1 MSEPRILVAGIGNIF
16 LGDDAFGVEVV
27 RRLSRRVL
35 PDYVRVVDYG
45 IRGLDLAYALL
56 DGYDLAIL
64 VDAAGRGEDPGT
76 LYVLEPEIRDADV
89 NASQP
94 VLMEAHG
101 MNPMR
106 VLDMVRAMGGRPQRV
121 LVVGCE
127 PATLGDEFEGTMG
140 LSAPVEV
147 AVDGAIA
154 MVESLIARWGGPP
167 GPQPAPWPACLQPD
181 QVDCEESTKEKIS
194 HGT

>member
-1 MSEPRILVAGIGNIF
+1 MSAPRILIAGIGNIF

-27 RRLSRRVL
+27 RRLSRRAL

-56 DGYDLAIL
+56 DDYDAAIL
-64 VDAAGRGEDPGT
+64 VDAAARGEEPGT
-76 LYVLEPEIRDADV
+76 LYVLEPELSAADAGE
-89 NASQP
+89 AQP
-94 VLMEAHG
+94 VPMEAHG

-106 VLDMVRAMGGRPQRV
+106 VLEMVRAMGGSPRQV

-127 PATLGDEFEGTMG
+127 PLTLGDEFEGCMG
-140 LSAPVEV
+140 LSAAVES

-154 MVESLIARWGGPP
+154 IIESLIAKIAQRHGALVG
-167 GPQPAPWPACLQPD
+167 QAVSPAGRHD
-181 QVDCEESTKEKIS
+181 FEKENLL
-194 HGT
+194 HGTYKA

>member
-27 RRLSRRVL
+27 RKLSHRAL

-56 DGYDLAIL
+56 DDYDAAIL
-64 VDAAGRGEDPGT
+64 VDAAPRGEEPGT
-76 LYVLEPEIRDADV
+76 LYVLEPELSA
-89 NASQP
+89 AEAGGAQP
-94 VLMEAHG
+94 VPMDAHG

-106 VLDMVRAMGGRPQRV
+106 VLEMVGAMGGSPRQV
-121 LVVGCE
+121 LVIGCE
-127 PATLGDEFEGTMG
+127 PLTLGDEFEGCMG
-140 LSAPVEV
+140 LSEAVES

-154 MVESLIARWGGPP
+154 IVESLIAKIAREHETSLLTRAAHQQ
-167 GPQPAPWPACLQPD
+167 PQLSKA
-181 QVDCEESTKEKIS
+181 
-194 HGT
+194 

>member
-140 LSAPVEV
+140 LSAPVEA

-154 MVESLIARWGGPP
+154 MVESLIAQWGGPP
-167 GPQPAPWPACLQPD
+167 GPHPAPRPAC
-181 QVDCEESTKEKIS
+181 ETFTKEKIS
-194 HGT
+194 HGTYTA

>member
-1 MSEPRILVAGIGNIF
+1 MSAPRILVAGIGNIF

-27 RRLSRRVL
+27 RRLSLRAL

-56 DGYDLAIL
+56 DDYDAAIL
-64 VDAAGRGEDPGT
+64 VDAAGRGEEPGT
-76 LYVLEPEIRDADV
+76 LYVLEPELSGADTAGCQAV
-89 NASQP
+89 P
-94 VLMEAHG
+94 MDAHG

-106 VLDMVRAMGGRPQRV
+106 VLDMVKAMGGRPRRV

-140 LSAPVEV
+140 LSAPVEAAV
-147 AVDGAIA
+147 AGAIA
-154 MVESLIARWGGPP
+154 IVESLIAK
-167 GPQPAPWPACLQPD
+167 
-181 QVDCEESTKEKIS
+181 VIEEREAS
-194 HGT
+194 HEAVVA